1 MRNSFVVA
9 SLGLA
14 LFGCRSSTN
23 GPDSPG
29 GSDAPNGGT
38 VTIQMIQDPMMAAGT
53 QVAVAG
59 VVVTA
64 IDNFGGTVGNF
75 WIEEPEGGPNSGV
88 LVYHGDAAT
97 VATLNP
103 GDIISLSGAVKDE
116 FALTGS
122 NADPTGRTDVELE
135 PVAGGTMTI
144 TKTGTGSVPAP
155 AVVDALM
162 YGQMSDADAQGPNFS
177 AAWKQW
183 DGVLVTMTNVAALGA
198 PKAFGSTMPTPAD
211 DYSFGITG
219 VAKVEGSLS
228 DITMSGVARNTCL
241 SSVTGIVDYFYD
253 YLVLPRTS
261 ADLVTGGTG
270 CPAAETVCG
279 DSIDNDGNGFADCN
293 DDNCIITADTCHTT
307 TTIKAIDQAGDAD
320 PANPTLPAAGVL
332 IASSCVTAING
343 TNLYLATAGTAA
355 ADQGIYMYGG
365 GQPLPTGLAVGD
377 TVDLV
382 GTVSSFKSSGST
394 APEGE
399 IELAGLQVTKDVA
412 TCTPATLNS
421 TATMTSLS
429 ADANG
434 HPLIGSYVKL
444 TPASQFKITTAI
456 AGHFGKLTSGGTVIS
471 VGTAMLGAGY
481 TADAIGTCYAN
492 LTGIWTYDTT
502 GAGSYEILL
511 TAAPPTGGT
520 GTACTGM

>member
-23 GPDSPG
+23 NNPDSPN
-29 GSDAPNGGT
+29 GSDGSNAGT
-38 VTIQMIQDPMMAAGT
+38 VTIQMIQDPGMAAGT

-97 VATLNP
+97 VAMLNP

-122 NADPTGRTDVELE
+122 NAYPTGRTDVELE

-183 DGVLVTMTNVAALGA
+183 DGVLVTMTNVAAGGA
-198 PKAFGSTMPTPAD
+198 PKAFGKTMPTPAD
-211 DYSFGITG
+211 DYSFSITG

-228 DITMSGVARNTCL
+228 DITMSGIARNTCL

-253 YLVLPRTS
+253 YLVLPRT
-261 ADLVTGGTG
+261 
-270 CPAAETVCG
+270 
-279 DSIDNDGNGFADCN
+279 
-293 DDNCIITADTCHTT
+293 
-307 TTIKAIDQAGDAD
+307 
-320 PANPTLPAAGVL
+320 
-332 IASSCVTAING
+332 
-343 TNLYLATAGTAA
+343 
-355 ADQGIYMYGG
+355 
-365 GQPLPTGLAVGD
+365 
-377 TVDLV
+377 
-382 GTVSSFKSSGST
+382 
-394 APEGE
+394 
-399 IELAGLQVTKDVA
+399 
-412 TCTPATLNS
+412 
-421 TATMTSLS
+421 
-429 ADANG
+429 
-434 HPLIGSYVKL
+434 
-444 TPASQFKITTAI
+444 
-456 AGHFGKLTSGGTVIS
+456 
-471 VGTAMLGAGY
+471 
-481 TADAIGTCYAN
+481 
-492 LTGIWTYDTT
+492 
-502 GAGSYEILL
+502 
-511 TAAPPTGGT
+511 
-520 GTACTGM
+520 